1 MPVVIL
7 VAWFILFNNQ
17 SSNMNKAI
25 NVLILF
31 FFFCGSVFSQPIPE
45 FHACH
50 HAKWDS
56 KRKKMTPEE
65 EKTVLAGIERSDTF
79 DILHYDIQID
89 VTNYAGKILKGKTK
103 ILFKAKMD
111 NLNTIRFDLTSL
123 GIQNVERE
131 GDGNLTYNYNDPF
144 IEVNL
149 GKVLDTGEIDSVTI
163 SYSGTPYQDPVWGG
177 VYFESNYIYNLGIGL
192 SSNPPNFG
200 RVWYPCFD
208 NFVERAT
215 YDIRVLTNQ
224 GRKGYCIGTF
234 LSEIKLGSD
243 SLVRH
248 YRMNQLLPTYLTNF
262 AAANYSEVN
271 FSHTTSLGT
280 VPIQLV
286 AKPGD
291 TTSMKK
297 SFSNIGADLD
307 AMEEW
312 YGKYVW
318 ERVGYVLT
326 TVGAMEHP
334 TNIAYPD
341 NVILNGT
348 KASETLMAH
357 EFGHNWWGNLT
368 TLKTEYDMWI
378 KEGNAEYSSHLFLE
392 HVYGKDKF
400 VDAVKSNHLNVMRQA
415 HQADGKYEPLS
426 GISFENIYGRHTYW
440 KGADV
445 MHNLRGYV
453 GDSLYKIG
461 LQSILDKYAYSA
473 IDAIQ
478 FRDQMTAGTGIDMT
492 SFFDDQI
499 FQPGFAGFEIDSIEY
514 NTDSNNK
521 NAVIHITQKLRKANH
536 LYTNVP
542 LEITFY
548 SKNWSKITKKIKV
561 SGEHSAQEVQIP
573 LDFDVAFALLNE
585 DNKINYA
592 RMHANSK
599 VKLKAPVT
607 MPYVE
612 FSFKVN
618 QIKDTALIA
627 VQHMWIAPDPIKN
640 NPNNA
645 KLSNSHYWIV
655 DGLLPET
662 FKASATLEYKNNATN
677 TFLDADLVSVTEDS
691 LILVYR
697 KSPKEDWRKFPYY
710 SKQMLS
716 ATDGQGFLKID
727 TLLMGE
733 YAFANGSLPTVATT
747 EKNQITARLTLYPNP
762 VNSLLHIN
770 SATLSHG
777 NKILQVYHTNGLLAF
792 EKTVFF
798 DGEPIQLSTESLTNG
813 QYYVQISKNGMLEG
827 SASFMIQR

>member
-1 MPVVIL
+1 MSKLIH
-7 VAWFILFNNQ
+7 
-17 SSNMNKAI
+17 
-25 NVLILF
+25 VLLSLIISI
-31 FFFCGSVFSQPIPE
+31 GSLFSQPIPE
-45 FHACH
+45 FHGCH
-50 HAKWDS
+50 HSKWNN
-56 KRKKMTPEE
+56 KRVKMTPEE
-65 EKTVLAGIERSDTF
+65 EKTVLAGVARSDTF
-79 DILHYDIQID
+79 DILHYNIYID
-89 VTNYAGKILKGKTK
+89 VTNYTGKILKGKTTVT
-103 ILFKAKMD
+103 FKAKMN
-111 NLNTIRFDLTSL
+111 NLNTIRLDLTSL
-123 GIQNVERE
+123 GIESVERK
-131 GDGNLTYNYNDPF
+131 GDGMLNYSYTDPVV
-144 IEVNL
+144 EVEL
-149 GKVLDTGEIDSVTI
+149 GKVLDAGDTDSITI
-163 SYSGTPYQDPVWGG
+163 TYSGKPYQDPVWGG

-215 YDIRVLTNQ
+215 YDITVLTNQ
-224 GRKGYCIGTF
+224 GRKAYCVGTF
-234 LSEIKLGSD
+234 IEEVKLGGD
-243 SLVRH
+243 SIVRH

-262 AAANYSEVN
+262 AASNYAEVN
-271 FSHTTSLGT
+271 FDHTTSFGT
-280 VPIQLV
+280 VPIQLL

-297 SFSNIGADLD
+297 SFSNIAADLE
-307 AMEEW
+307 AMEGW

-318 ERVGYVLT
+318 ERIGYVLT

-357 EFGHNWWGNLT
+357 EFGHNWWGNIT

-415 HQADGKYEPLS
+415 HQTDGKYEPLS

-440 KGADV
+440 KGAAV
-445 MHNLRGYV
+445 MHNLRGYL
-453 GDSLYKIG
+453 GDSLYRVG

-473 IDAIQ
+473 IDAAQ
-478 FRDQMTAGTGIDMT
+478 FRDQMSAATGTDMN

-514 NTDSNNK
+514 NIDGLVKKAS
-521 NAVIHITQKLRKANH
+521 IHVTQKLRKANH

-542 LEITFY
+542 IDITFY
-548 SKNWSKITKKIKV
+548 EKNWSKITKRIMV
-561 SGEHSAQEVQIP
+561 SGEHTTQLVELPAN
-573 LDFDVAFALLNE
+573 FDVAFALLNE
-585 DNKINYA
+585 ENKLNYA
-592 RMHANSK
+592 RMHTNSK

-618 QIKDTALIA
+618 QIKDTALIS

-640 NPNNA
+640 NPDNA
-645 KLSNSHYWIV
+645 KLSNSHYWVV
-655 DGLLPET
+655 DGILPAE
-662 FKASATLEYKNNATN
+662 FKASATLEYKNNAFN

-697 KSPKEDWRKFPYY
+697 KSPREDWRKFPYY
-710 SKQMLS
+710 TKQMLS
-716 ATDGQGFLKID
+716 ATDGQGFIKID
-727 TLLMGE
+727 TLLLGE
-733 YAFANGSLPTVATT
+733 YAFANGNLPVVATY
-747 EKNQITARLTLYPNP
+747 EPNQTVENLNVYPNP
-762 VNSLLHIN
+762 VKNTLNIQGKSLGEGAKTIRVYNNSGIMVL
-770 SATLSHG
+770 
-777 NKILQVYHTNGLLAF
+777 
-792 EKTVFF
+792 EKYI
-798 DGEPIQLSTESLTNG
+798 DQPEGIIQLNTNQLHDG
-813 QYYVQISKNGMLEG
+813 HYYFNILKNNKLAGH
-827 SASFMIQR
+827 ASFIIQN